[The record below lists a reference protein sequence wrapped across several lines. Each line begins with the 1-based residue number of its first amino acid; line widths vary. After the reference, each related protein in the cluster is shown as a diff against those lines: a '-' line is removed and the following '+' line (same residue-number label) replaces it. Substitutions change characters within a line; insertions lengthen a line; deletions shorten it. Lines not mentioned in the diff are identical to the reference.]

1 MKKLFCLFLQ
11 GLKRYVLDFAKL
23 RFRDIAYTE
32 GFASLDKKLTT
43 QLIREL
49 IVNRKLAESNDS
61 DTDEEQEEIENAEEQ
76 EFRVV
81 A

>member
-11 GLKRYVLDFAKL
+11 GLKGYVLDFAKL

-49 IVNRKLAESNDS
+49 IVNRKLAERMIRIPTRNRKKLKMRRSRN
-61 DTDEEQEEIENAEEQ
+61 
-76 EFRVV
+76 FV
-81 A
+81 